1 MPLLLLLPFAG
12 SITLFLISFLIG
24 FLAVRT
30 INKMNKTSKTNEIA
44 FLIENTGK
52 YVPVPVKD
60 KLRLTE
66 SEQTAWE
73 QIVNNS
79 NQK

>member
-1 MPLLLLLPFAG
+1 
-12 SITLFLISFLIG
+12 
-24 FLAVRT
+24 
-30 INKMNKTSKTNEIA
+30 MNKTSKTNEIA